1 MTILESR
8 PQIPLS
14 RSRLKGLLLVVIVA
28 IGLASAGALL
38 VAEQPLLALT
48 AVLALPLIGATLTWP
63 DMATLVTIFILYS
76 NIAVIAVRFNNVPY
90 VVGAAFPLL
99 LAIPLAAYLVLRRQ
113 KIVFTT
119 ALPFLIIFLFVQ
131 FLGTLF
137 ARNFNEAFNE
147 LTVFIIEGVAIY
159 VLITNVVRTPKLL
172 RRIIWV
178 LLMAGV
184 VISVVPIY
192 QQLTGDF
199 ENVYGGFGQM
209 SERGFRTGEEDL
221 FGDVRQTRLAGVI
234 GEQNRFAQVLLM
246 LVPLGVF
253 QFWSRGKQS
262 KALRIL
268 TMLATAII
276 FTGVLLTFS
285 RGAAVAIVIMFFVM
299 AFMRLIKWSQL
310 AVVILIMILLPLLLP
325 QYGTRLSSLKTL
337 PAFFSPD
344 THVDNS
350 VFESRTTE
358 MIAAFLVFA
367 DHPIV
372 GVGPGMFKYYSTDY
386 GNQVNPGVL
395 EGTRESHNLFLG
407 IAADHGILGLI
418 SFLCIV
424 GVTLYE
430 LLRSR
435 KWLAQHKPEL
445 LNLVNAFVLV
455 IVVYLGTGLFLHLS
469 YARYFWLM
477 MALAG
482 AAGAI
487 VRTYQEEEARQMNK
501 LFVPFD
507 RSVSYRLTGE
517 LTHD

>member
-1 MTILESR
+1 
-8 PQIPLS
+8 
-14 RSRLKGLLLVVIVA
+14 
-28 IGLASAGALL
+28 
-38 VAEQPLLALT
+38 
-48 AVLALPLIGATLTWP
+48 
-63 DMATLVTIFILYS
+63 
-76 NIAVIAVRFNNVPY
+76 
-90 VVGAAFPLL
+90 
-99 LAIPLAAYLVLRRQ
+99 
-113 KIVFTT
+113 
-119 ALPFLIIFLFVQ
+119 
-131 FLGTLF
+131 
-137 ARNFNEAFNE
+137 
-147 LTVFIIEGVAIY
+147 
-159 VLITNVVRTPKLL
+159 
-172 RRIIWV
+172 
-178 LLMAGV
+178 
-184 VISVVPIY
+184 
-192 QQLTGDF
+192 
-199 ENVYGGFGQM
+199 
-209 SERGFRTGEEDL
+209 
-221 FGDVRQTRLAGVI
+221 
-234 GEQNRFAQVLLM
+234 M

-337 PAFFSPD
+337 PDFFSPD